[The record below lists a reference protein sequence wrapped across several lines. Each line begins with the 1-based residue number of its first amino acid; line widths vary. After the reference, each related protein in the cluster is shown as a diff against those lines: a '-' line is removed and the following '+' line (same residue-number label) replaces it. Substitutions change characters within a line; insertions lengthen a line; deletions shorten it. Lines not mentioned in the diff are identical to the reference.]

1 MYGVSKPFSDTCYS
15 HGNIPLRVE
24 GYLDL
29 ARMRRYTVVFLSK
42 DQPQQLTINVFNCHI
57 PIFGRRASYCTS
69 YERGWK
75 NLLYEPNYFDMQ
87 DETML
92 FLNQTYIQPT
102 CTVGGHKHNLGQ
114 LE

>member
-42 DQPQQLTINVFNCHI
+42 TQGVDMLACS
-57 PIFGRRASYCTS
+57 GRGCSPLQISRKSEFCVNKS
-69 YERGWK
+69 RNLKLGREGERG
-75 NLLYEPNYFDMQ
+75 NLA
-87 DETML
+87 
-92 FLNQTYIQPT
+92 
-102 CTVGGHKHNLGQ
+102 V
-114 LE
+114 